1 MNKKGVFK
9 VETIIS
15 LIIFL
20 GIPSIFLVLCIITVI
35 KIVKAKKNKESVN
48 KSLIIKSII
57 FGLIFILIIIF
68 YAWVMYSLSRAV
80 ANM

>member
-20 GIPSIFLVLCIITVI
+20 GIPSIFLVLCIINVI

-68 YAWVMYSLSRAV
+68 YAWVMYSLSRVV